1 MKSTSFRNLDPGKR
15 SRLLELAKSANYAQ
29 ILNVKPDLIRPVD
42 RSTPL
47 PLSFAQ
53 QRLWF
58 LAQMEGVSRAY
69 HIPGGVR
76 LSGQLN
82 REALAAA
89 LNRIVARHEALRTTF
104 SQHDGQAVQIIGAAG
119 SGLDLQF
126 QDLSGIAEAHE
137 RQGLLHRALEQDA
150 DAPFDLERGPLIRAR
165 LLQLAPQEHILFFT
179 LHHIIF
185 DGWSMGVLM
194 NEISALYGVYAQAGS
209 DYSIDPLPP
218 LAIQYPDYAHWQR
231 CWLSGERH
239 QRHVHYWQQALA
251 GIPVLLELPTDRP
264 RPAQQSHV
272 GAYQHIELGVRLTDQ
287 LKAFSQRHG
296 VTLYMTLI
304 ASWAALLARL
314 SGQEDI
320 VIGSPTAGRTRGEI
334 ENLIGFFVN
343 SLALRFQLQPE
354 QTIAGLIAQTKQRI
368 LDAQQYQDLPIER
381 ILDLVR
387 PPRSLAHTPVFQ
399 VLFALQ
405 NAPQGRREM
414 ADVALSPFS
423 IPGGATAKFDL
434 TFGLQEQ
441 DGQIVGAM
449 EYATALYDAATI
461 ARHIGHWRTL
471 LEAMLIDDSQFVCR
485 LPLLTQAQRQRLLID
500 QNATATPYPQDQCI
514 HQLFEEQVERTPDAI
529 AVVFKERQMTYR
541 QLNAQANRLAHHLRA
556 LGVRPDARVAICAE
570 RSLEMVIA
578 LMATLKAGG
587 AYVPLDPAH
596 PAQRLGYMMED
607 SQPVVV
613 LTHLEEGVRDR
624 FGAALKTS
632 AIPVLDV
639 QADVSRWAH
648 EFDCNPELAGAGL
661 SSRNLAYVI
670 YTSGSTGQPKGVMV
684 EHSSVINLIQTHV
697 DRCSLTATDRV
708 LQFASFAFDAS
719 VEEIFPPLT
728 VGAALVLR
736 PPEFMAP
743 DAAFVQFVRNAGVTV
758 AELPTAF
765 WQHWAQQPAQESDAE
780 KDRLRLVVVGGE
792 KAERRHLDRWRES
805 TCGQNCRW
813 LNTYGPTEATV
824 YAVAL
829 MVDTDSELRAG
840 EVPIGRPIGNARIYI
855 LDRQMQPVPIGVTG
869 EIYIGGAGVARGYL
883 NRPQLTAERFVGNS
897 FGTDP
902 LARMYKTG
910 DLGRWLADG
919 NIEYLGRNDNQVKIR
934 GFRIELG
941 EIEAQLAA
949 IDGIREAVVLPRGPH
964 EGDKR
969 LVAYVVAREDY
980 IVDAAT
986 LRDTLSRQLAE
997 YMLPSAYVK
1006 MPALPLTPNGKIDH
1020 AALPA
1025 PAGDAY
1031 ISRGYAAP
1039 QGEIEDALAEIW
1051 SALLQRAPIGRNDN
1065 FFELGGHSL
1074 LAMQVLSRIR
1084 QRLRVE
1090 VPLSAVFS
1098 HPVLADFAIVVS
1110 QASRSAWPAITPTD
1124 RSAPLEP
1131 SFAQQLLWSLAQM
1144 DQVSRAY
1151 HIHAGIK
1158 LSGELN
1164 QDALAAA
1171 LNRIVARHEALRTT
1185 FSPRDGQPVQ
1195 IIGAADV
1202 GMALRTQD
1210 LSAVVEPQE
1219 QQTQLQQV
1227 LKHEAQARF
1236 DLAGGPLIRA
1246 LLLRLAP
1253 QKYVLFFTLH
1263 HIVTDGWSMGVLMNE
1278 ISALYGTY
1286 RSAGSN
1292 YSIDPLPPLPIQ
1304 YPDYAHWQRRWLSG
1318 ERKQRQIDY
1327 WRQTLTGVPVLLE
1340 LPTDRPRP
1348 AQQDYGGAYQEV
1360 EFGADLSGR
1369 LKDFSQ
1375 RHGVTL
1381 YVTLISSWAVLLSR
1395 LSGQEDVVIGS
1406 PIAGRHCS
1414 ETEHLIGFFINI
1426 LALRFR
1432 LQPEQTV
1439 ASVLAQSQRQILD
1452 AQQHPDLPFGHVVDI
1467 VQPPRS
1473 LAHAPLFQVMF
1484 TWQNVPP
1491 GKLALPGVA
1500 VEPFADQVGSS
1511 SKYDLSLGLQE
1522 QDGRIVGAIEY
1533 ATALYDGVT
1542 IERYIS
1548 HWRTLL
1554 EAMVVDDTQ
1563 SVRSLPL
1570 LTPVQRQ
1577 QMLVEWNH
1585 TQSPYPQDR
1594 CIHQLFE
1601 EQVERTPDAVALV
1614 FEERQ
1619 LTYRQ
1624 LNTEANQLAHHL
1636 RAIGVR
1642 PDARVAICVER
1653 GLQMVIAILA
1663 TLKAGGAYVPLDPSY
1678 PAERLTY
1685 MLTDAEPVVVL
1696 AHEATREL
1704 LRGLRCAG
1712 AVIDLDADPARWS
1725 GQPQDNPHA
1734 HAAGLRSTH
1743 LAYVIY
1749 TSGSTGQPK
1758 GAMNE
1763 HRGVINRLLWM
1774 QEAYRLRAQDRVLQ
1788 KTPLS
1793 FDVSVWELFWPLMN
1807 GAALVIARPLGH
1819 LDPAYL
1825 TALIREQ
1832 AITTAHFVP
1841 SMLQVFLE
1849 HEDAMRCSGIVR
1861 VMCSGEM
1868 LPASLVQRFHGVL
1881 PGAGLYNLYGPTEA
1895 AVDVTAWSCNA
1906 ADARTSIPLGRPIA
1920 NTRVYILDGRNE
1932 PVPIGVA
1939 GELYLGGVQVGRGY
1953 LNRPQLTAERFVM
1966 DPYSQSAGARLYK
1979 TGDLGRWL
1987 ADGNLEYLG
1996 RNDFQV
2002 KIRGFR
2008 IELGEIEAKL
2018 ADIEGVREAVVLARD
2033 DQPGERRLVAYVVAR
2048 EGSSADA
2055 AMLREALAR
2064 HLPDYMLPSAY
2075 VKLPSLPL
2083 TANGKLDRKALP
2095 APEGDAFVTRTYEA
2109 PQGEMEETLARIWS
2123 ALLQHE
2129 RIGRHDNFFEL
2140 GGHSLMAVQVVT
2152 KIREEF
2158 SVDISLEQLFS
2169 NSTIFTLTE
2178 CIVAARLEQ
2187 LDKFDEGELEDI
2199 LARMDE
2205 TADLKQKNK

>member
-29 ILNVKPDLIRPVD
+29 ILNVKPDLIRPVG
-42 RSTPL
+42 RGTPL

-69 HIPGGVR
+69 HIPGGVK
-76 LSGQLN
+76 LSGELN

-104 SQHDGQAVQIIGAAG
+104 SQHDGQAVQIIGAAD

-126 QDLSGIAEAHE
+126 QDLSGIAEPQE
-137 RQGLLHRALEQDA
+137 RQRLLHRALEQEA
-150 DAPFDLERGPLIRAR
+150 DVPFDLERGPLIRAR
-165 LLQLAPQEHILFFT
+165 LLRLEPQEHILFFT
-179 LHHIIF
+179 LHHIVF

-194 NEISALYGVYAQAGS
+194 NEISALYGVYQRAGS

-218 LAIQYPDYAHWQR
+218 LAIQYPDYAYWQR
-231 CWLSGERH
+231 CWLSGERY
-239 QRHVHYWQQALA
+239 QRHVDYWQQALA
-251 GIPVLLELPTDRP
+251 GIPALLELPADRP

-272 GAYQHIELGVRLTDQ
+272 GAYQHIELGAHLTDQ

-314 SGQEDI
+314 SGQEDF

-354 QTIAGLIAQTKQRI
+354 QTVAGLIAQTKQRI

-387 PPRSLAHTPVFQ
+387 PPRSLAHTPIFQ

-405 NAPQGRREM
+405 NAPQGKREM
-414 ADVALSPFS
+414 AAVALSPFS
-423 IPGGATAKFDL
+423 IAAGTTAKFDL

-449 EYATALYDAATI
+449 EYATALYDAATVG
-461 ARHIGHWRTL
+461 RHIEHWRTL
-471 LEAMLIDDSQFVCR
+471 LEAMLIDDSQALGR
-485 LPLLTQAQRQRLLID
+485 LPLLTPAQRQQLLVD
-500 QNATATPYPQDQCI
+500 WNATATPYPQDQCI
-514 HQLFEEQVERTPDAI
+514 HRLFEEQVERTPDAI
-529 AVVFKERQMTYR
+529 AVVFKERQLTYR

-556 LGVRPDARVAICAE
+556 IGVRPDARVAICAE

-596 PAQRLGYMMED
+596 PAERLAYMMED

-613 LTHLEEGVRDR
+613 LMHLKGCVRDR
-624 FGAALKTS
+624 FGAALKTC

-648 EFDCNPELAGAGL
+648 EFDSNPDLAAAGL

-684 EHSSVINLIQTHV
+684 EHCSVVNLIQTHV
-697 DRCSLTATDRV
+697 CHCSLTATDRI

-736 PPEFMAP
+736 PPELIAP
-743 DAAFVQFVRNAGVTV
+743 DATFVQFIRETGVTV

-765 WQHWAQQPAQESDAE
+765 WRHWAQQPAQECHAE

-792 KAERRHLDRWRES
+792 KAERRHFDQWRES
-805 TCGQNCRW
+805 TRGRNCCW

-829 MVDTDSELRAG
+829 MVDAHSELHMG
-840 EVPIGRPIGNARIYI
+840 EVPIGRPIDNSQIYI

-883 NRPQLTAERFVGNS
+883 NRPELTAERFVGNP
-897 FGTDP
+897 FGANP

-949 IDGIREAVVLPRGPH
+949 IEGIREAVVLARGGDQ

-969 LVAYVVAREDY
+969 LVAYLVAREGY

-986 LRDTLSRQLAE
+986 LRDTLARQLAE

-1006 MPALPLTPNGKIDH
+1006 MPALPLTPNGKIDY

-1025 PAGDAY
+1025 PEGDAY

-1039 QGEIEDALAEIW
+1039 QGEIEGALAEIW

-1074 LAMQVLSRIR
+1074 LAMQVLSRVR

-1098 HPVLADFAIVVS
+1098 HPVLADFALVVN
-1110 QASRSAWPAITPTD
+1110 QTGRSAWPVITPVD
-1124 RSAPLEP
+1124 RGAPLEP
-1131 SFAQQLLWSLAQM
+1131 SFAQQLLWFLAQM

-1151 HIHAGIK
+1151 HIRGGIK

-1185 FSPRDGQPVQ
+1185 FSPQDGQPVQ
-1195 IIGAADV
+1195 IIGAADA
-1202 GMALRTQD
+1202 GMALRIQD

-1219 QQTQLQQV
+1219 QQTQLQRALQ
-1227 LKHEAQARF
+1227 HEAQARF
-1236 DLAGGPLIRA
+1236 DLARGPLIRA

-1253 QKYVLFFTLH
+1253 QEHVLFFTLH
-1263 HIVTDGWSMGVLMNE
+1263 HIVSDGWSMGVLMNE
-1278 ISALYGTY
+1278 ISALYGAY
-1286 RSAGSN
+1286 SSAGSN

-1327 WRQTLTGVPVLLE
+1327 WRQTLVGIPALLE

-1348 AQQDYGGAYQEV
+1348 AQQDYAGAYQEV
-1360 EFGADLSGR
+1360 DLGADLSDR
-1369 LKDFSQ
+1369 LKDFSR

-1439 ASVLAQSQRQILD
+1439 ATLLTQSQRQILE

-1473 LAHAPLFQVMF
+1473 FAHAPLFQVMF

-1491 GKLALPGVA
+1491 GKLALPGMAAEVL
-1500 VEPFADQVGSS
+1500 ADRAGSTA
-1511 SKYDLSLGLQE
+1511 KYDLSLGLQE
-1522 QDGRIVGAIEY
+1522 HDGRIVGAIEY
-1533 ATALYDGVT
+1533 ATALFDKAT
-1542 IERYIS
+1542 MARHIE
-1548 HWRTLL
+1548 HWCTLL
-1554 EAMVVDDTQ
+1554 EAMVADDAQ
-1563 SVRSLPL
+1563 ALSSL
-1570 LTPVQRQ
+1570 
-1577 QMLVEWNH
+1577 
-1585 TQSPYPQDR
+1585 
-1594 CIHQLFE
+1594 
-1601 EQVERTPDAVALV
+1601 
-1614 FEERQ
+1614 
-1619 LTYRQ
+1619 
-1624 LNTEANQLAHHL
+1624 
-1636 RAIGVR
+1636 
-1642 PDARVAICVER
+1642 
-1653 GLQMVIAILA
+1653 
-1663 TLKAGGAYVPLDPSY
+1663 
-1678 PAERLTY
+1678 
-1685 MLTDAEPVVVL
+1685 
-1696 AHEATREL
+1696 
-1704 LRGLRCAG
+1704 
-1712 AVIDLDADPARWS
+1712 
-1725 GQPQDNPHA
+1725 
-1734 HAAGLRSTH
+1734 
-1743 LAYVIY
+1743 
-1749 TSGSTGQPK
+1749 K
-1758 GAMNE
+1758 G
-1763 HRGVINRLLWM
+1763 
-1774 QEAYRLRAQDRVLQ
+1774 
-1788 KTPLS
+1788 
-1793 FDVSVWELFWPLMN
+1793 
-1807 GAALVIARPLGH
+1807 
-1819 LDPAYL
+1819 
-1825 TALIREQ
+1825 
-1832 AITTAHFVP
+1832 
-1841 SMLQVFLE
+1841 
-1849 HEDAMRCSGIVR
+1849 
-1861 VMCSGEM
+1861 
-1868 LPASLVQRFHGVL
+1868 
-1881 PGAGLYNLYGPTEA
+1881 
-1895 AVDVTAWSCNA
+1895 
-1906 ADARTSIPLGRPIA
+1906 
-1920 NTRVYILDGRNE
+1920 
-1932 PVPIGVA
+1932 
-1939 GELYLGGVQVGRGY
+1939 
-1953 LNRPQLTAERFVM
+1953 
-1966 DPYSQSAGARLYK
+1966 
-1979 TGDLGRWL
+1979 
-1987 ADGNLEYLG
+1987 
-1996 RNDFQV
+1996 
-2002 KIRGFR
+2002 
-2008 IELGEIEAKL
+2008 
-2018 ADIEGVREAVVLARD
+2018 
-2033 DQPGERRLVAYVVAR
+2033 
-2048 EGSSADA
+2048 
-2055 AMLREALAR
+2055 
-2064 HLPDYMLPSAY
+2064 
-2075 VKLPSLPL
+2075 
-2083 TANGKLDRKALP
+2083 
-2095 APEGDAFVTRTYEA
+2095 
-2109 PQGEMEETLARIWS
+2109 
-2123 ALLQHE
+2123 
-2129 RIGRHDNFFEL
+2129 
-2140 GGHSLMAVQVVT
+2140 
-2152 KIREEF
+2152 
-2158 SVDISLEQLFS
+2158 
-2169 NSTIFTLTE
+2169 
-2178 CIVAARLEQ
+2178 
-2187 LDKFDEGELEDI
+2187 
-2199 LARMDE
+2199 
-2205 TADLKQKNK
+2205 